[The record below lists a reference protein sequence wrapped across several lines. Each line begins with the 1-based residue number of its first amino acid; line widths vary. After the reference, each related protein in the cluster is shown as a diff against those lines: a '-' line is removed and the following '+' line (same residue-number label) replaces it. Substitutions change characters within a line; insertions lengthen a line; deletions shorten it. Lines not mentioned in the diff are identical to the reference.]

1 MNQAAGARGQGEL
14 WQWDAVDLAQAVR
27 TRTISARE
35 AVTACLDRLDAVNP
49 KINAVVESR
58 RDEALAAA
66 DAADSAVAAGAP
78 LGLLHGVPVT
88 VKVNVDQKG
97 YATTNG
103 IAAFK
108 ELIAPSDSPIV
119 ANWKAAGAVI
129 IGRTNT
135 PAFSMRWFTDNALH
149 GQTLNPLNAKLTP
162 GGSSGGAAAAV
173 AAGICPLAHGNDYGG
188 SVRYPAYACG
198 LAGLRPSFGRVP
210 AYIET
215 APRERPMTAQLM
227 SVQGPLARRVR
238 DVRAGLAAMSVRD
251 ARDPWW
257 VPAPLDG
264 PPPARPIRV
273 AVCID
278 PYGDGVHPDVKAA
291 VETAARWLADAGYAV
306 EEVAL
311 PQAREAAA
319 YWLTLVMSDTRR
331 GMAGAIAELGD
342 QAIKTAYAGMDAGAP
357 AEIGFDA
364 YMAALEGRS
373 TVLRAW
379 QLFQETYPLALFPI
393 SMQPPFEQGLD
404 QQGGNVF
411 AGVLQAQ
418 RPLTMI
424 NLLGLP
430 GMSVATGIEN
440 GTALGVQIVGQRFR
454 EDLCLDAAE
463 VVEARAQVSLPVD
476 PA

>member
-1 MNQAAGARGQGEL
+1 MSKAAGHQSGSAL

-27 TRTISARE
+27 GGAISSRD

-66 DAADSAVAAGAP
+66 DAADRAVAAGGP
-78 LGLLHGVPVT
+78 LGPLHGVPVT
-88 VKVNVDQKG
+88 IKVNVDQLG

-103 IAAFK
+103 IGAFK
-108 ELIAPSDSPIV
+108 DLMGPSDSPIV
-119 ANWKAAGAVI
+119 ANWKKAGAVI
-129 IGRTNT
+129 VGRTNT

-149 GQTLNPLNAKLTP
+149 GQTLNPLNPKLTP

-198 LAGLRPSFGRVP
+198 IAGLRPSFGRVP
-210 AYIET
+210 AYLES
-215 APRERPMTAQLM
+215 APKERPMTAQLM
-227 SVQGPLARRVR
+227 SVQGPLARKVR
-238 DVRAGLAAMSVRD
+238 DLRAGLAAMAGRD

-257 VPAPLDG
+257 VPAPLQG
-264 PPPARPIRV
+264 PPPERPIRV
-273 AVCID
+273 AVCTD

-291 VETAARWLADAGYAV
+291 VQKAAGWLADAGYAV

-311 PQAREAAA
+311 PMAREAAE
-319 YWLTLVMSDTRR
+319 YWLTLVMSDSRR
-331 GMAGAIAELGD
+331 AMAGAIAEHGD
-342 QAIKTAYAGMDAGAP
+342 EAIRNAYAGMDAGAP
-357 AEIGFDA
+357 AEIGFDS
-364 YMAALEGRS
+364 YMAALEGRT

-379 QLFQETYPLALFPI
+379 SLFQEKYPLALLPV

-404 QQGGNVF
+404 QQGGNAF
-411 AGVLQAQ
+411 AGLLQAQ

-424 NLLGLP
+424 NLMGLP
-430 GMSVATGIEN
+430 GLSVATGIDG

-454 EDLCLDAAE
+454 EDLCLDAGE
-463 VVEARAQVSLPVD
+463 VIEGRARVALPVD